1 MAMRV
6 RSRAYL
12 KSRRCYRISRLHST
26 PSYALILWTSVWPSI
41 KQNCLNHEDK
51 FYTRVFLAGRL
62 HIRDEVEKHLARM
75 VVATSITPTKDD
87 IIQFL
92 REKLIE
98 DMIPDAMGQG
108 LEEDIIKNIPGAAS
122 EM

>member
-1 MAMRV
+1 
-6 RSRAYL
+6 
-12 KSRRCYRISRLHST
+12 
-26 PSYALILWTSVWPSI
+26 
-41 KQNCLNHEDK
+41 
-51 FYTRVFLAGRL
+51 
-62 HIRDEVEKHLARM
+62 M

-92 REKLIE
+92 REKLVE